1 VDGVSNVG
9 GVGSVGLKC
18 ERDDHRFSARLET
31 AGIAA
36 SRGQGWVDRR
46 DGTGEELSTR
56 EGARG
61 R

>member
-1 VDGVSNVG
+1 MDGVSNVG

-31 AGIAA
+31 AGIADR
-36 SRGQGWVDRR
+36 SQGWVDRR
-46 DGTGEELSTR
+46 DDTGEELSTR